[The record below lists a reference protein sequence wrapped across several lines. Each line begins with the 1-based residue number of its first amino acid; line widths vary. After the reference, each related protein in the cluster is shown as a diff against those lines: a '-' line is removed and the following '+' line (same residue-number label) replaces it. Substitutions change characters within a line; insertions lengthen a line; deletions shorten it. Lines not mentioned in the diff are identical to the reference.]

1 MIEPIMYG
9 AIGFLIAG
17 LLVIG
22 FIPLV
27 HARAERLTTRRME
40 ALTPLSMAEIQ
51 AEKDQLRAE
60 FAMST
65 RRLEMS
71 VEQLKAKT
79 TNQLTEIGRKS
90 DAIGR
95 LKLELG
101 EKTAAVFA
109 LEAKEKQLAD
119 DFQKAQAELDTK
131 QRALAA
137 AERGLANTR
146 AEVSQVSSDHRE
158 TSASVDA
165 QRVELIALRA
175 QAEALKGQIEGYDRE
190 TQELERRLRSKS
202 SEVGTLTEQL
212 GQERGR
218 AEQLGTRVGEL
229 DRALTAYKNEAEVLG
244 RRVEELTQR
253 LDEQGRFLADRE
265 SMSDRLRNEAISS
278 QKVELEVRAALAGAE
293 DRHRSATEA
302 IRAER
307 ESLEA
312 QLEQSRQERAK
323 LESEIIAMKRDAETS
338 WANDRMESALLRE
351 RINDIAAEVARLT
364 AALEGPTSPISA
376 IVNGEAG
383 AAAAANGSNGAAM
396 ALAPEIGE
404 SKGTLADR
412 IRALQSRASM
422 VPQPSGA

>member
-1 MIEPIMYG
+1 
-9 AIGFLIAG
+9 
-17 LLVIG
+17 
-22 FIPLV
+22 
-27 HARAERLTTRRME
+27 ME

-218 AEQLGTRVGEL
+218 AEQLSTRVGEL

>member
-1 MIEPIMYG
+1 
-9 AIGFLIAG
+9 
-17 LLVIG
+17 
-22 FIPLV
+22 
-27 HARAERLTTRRME
+27 
-40 ALTPLSMAEIQ
+40 
-51 AEKDQLRAE
+51 
-60 FAMST
+60 MST